1 MKDKFLS
8 FSQGSFT
15 LPQEEVLE
23 LKSENKKLS
32 IGIPKEV
39 LLQEKRIGLVPD
51 AVNLLT
57 NNGHHVIVQ
66 SGVGDVINFSDQEYS
81 ECGASIVKTV
91 QEVYKADIILKVS
104 PPTTEEI
111 DFMEKN
117 QTLISALQLKIQTPD
132 FFKRLMDK
140 KITAIAYDYIQD
152 EDGIFPVVR
161 SMSEIAGNASVLI
174 AAECLSNLNNGKGL
188 LMGGVS
194 GVSTTD
200 VVILG
205 AGTVGEFA
213 ARSAIGL
220 GASVKIF
227 DKSLSK
233 LRRIQDKLHT
243 RVDMNTINPKALE
256 KSIRRTDVLIGAI
269 RTRDSRT
276 PCLVSEEMVKMMK
289 PGSVIVDV
297 SIDRGGCVE
306 TSEVT
311 SHKQPTFIKHGVIHY
326 CVPNIPSRV
335 ARTASF
341 SLSNIF
347 SSLLLDIGEYG
358 GVNNIIFNKP
368 NIGQGAYIING
379 QLVNKGISEW
389 FNLPHKPF
397 NLF

>member
-1 MKDKFLS
+1 MEDKFLS
-8 FSQGSFT
+8 FSEGAFT

-23 LKSENKKLS
+23 LKSENKQLS

-57 NNGHHVIVQ
+57 NNGHNVIVQ
-66 SGVGDVINFSDQEYS
+66 SGVGELINFSDKEYS
-81 ECGASIVKTV
+81 ECGASIVKTA
-91 QEVYKADIILKVS
+91 QEVYKSDIILKVS
-104 PPTTEEI
+104 PPTYEEI
-111 DFMEKN
+111 GFMEKN
-117 QTLISALQLKIQTPD
+117 QTLISALQLKIQSPI
-132 FFKRLMDK
+132 FFKKLMDK

-152 EDGIFPVVR
+152 EYGIFPVVR
-161 SMSEIAGNASVLI
+161 SMSEIAGNASILI
-174 AAECLSNLNNGKGL
+174 AAECLSNLNGGKGL
-188 LMGGVS
+188 LMGGVA

-200 VVILG
+200 IVILG

-243 RVDMNTINPKALE
+243 RVDMNTINPKALQ
-256 KSIRRTDVLIGAI
+256 KSIRRADVVIGAI
-269 RTRDSRT
+269 RSSDGRT
-276 PCLVSEEMVKMMK
+276 PCLISEEMVKLMK

-311 SHKQPTFIKHGVIHY
+311 SHKTPTFIKHGVIHY

-347 SSLLLDIGEYG
+347 SSLLLDIGEFG
-358 GVNNIIFNKP
+358 GVNKIIYNKP
-368 NIGQGAYIING
+368 NIGQGAYIIKG

-389 FNLPHKPF
+389 FNLPHQPF
-397 NLF
+397 SFL